1 MKFYSRGMPAAKRS
15 AGAKKAALAKQ
26 IDEQQKELLTAIAEF
41 SALLRRPEPPRRSK
55 LALGRTLQRH
65 GLEQRHATALLTV
78 ALYGPMTVTELSQ
91 RHHVSLKT
99 ASLIAVQLHQ
109 AGLIER
115 RDDPADRRRTILSV
129 AKAKERAVYEG
140 LSRRAAHLE
149 RALDRLTPSER
160 KGLLTGLRVL
170 AEEMAGERAAE

>member
-1 MKFYSRGMPAAKRS
+1 MKFYSRGMPSAKRS
-15 AGAKKAALAKQ
+15 AAVKRAALGSR
-26 IDEQQKELLTAIAEF
+26 IDEQQKELLTTIAEF
-41 SALLRRPEPPRRSK
+41 SALLRRPEPPGNST

-78 ALYGPMTVTELSQ
+78 ALYGPMTVTALSQ

-129 AKAKERAVYEG
+129 AKGKRRAVYEG

-149 RALDRLTPSER
+149 RALARLTPSER
-160 KGLLTGLRVL
+160 KGLLKGLRAL
-170 AEEMAGERAAE
+170 TEEMAGERPGE